1 MKCHHSTKKHPE
13 IPYFPENFKKNAL
26 FLKFFAKKFGSLN
39 FMPTFAIPNNKSGG
53 GEMVDTL
60 L

>member
-1 MKCHHSTKKHPE
+1 MEKRPFLQKTSKKV
-13 IPYFPENFKKNAL
+13 KKV
-26 FLKFFAKKFGSLN
+26 AKKFGSKD
-39 FMPTFAIPNNKSGG
+39 FCRTFAIPKQTSGG

>member
-1 MKCHHSTKKHPE
+1 LQKSSKKVK
-13 IPYFPENFKKNAL
+13 NFAE
-26 FLKFFAKKFGSLN
+26 KFGSKD
-39 FMPTFAIPNNKSGG
+39 FCRTFAIPKQRSGG